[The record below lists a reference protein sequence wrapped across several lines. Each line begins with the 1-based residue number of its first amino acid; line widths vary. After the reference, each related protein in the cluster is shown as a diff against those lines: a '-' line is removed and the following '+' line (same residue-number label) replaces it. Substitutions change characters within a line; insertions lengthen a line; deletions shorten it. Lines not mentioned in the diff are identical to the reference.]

1 MSGVTHTQ
9 SARTFRS
16 VRAIAYVSF
25 FFLVAPSPLFAEDP
39 GGGNRTAGLHCR
51 DDFRVFIDI
60 GHSKRAPGAVSAR
73 GITEFYFNTR
83 LAETLRTALV
93 KKGYHKIEVFI
104 SKGGPRSLEERVQIS
119 NKFRADVFISIHHD
133 DVQDRYKSFW
143 PYNGTKHAF
152 SDMFKGYSLFISKLS
167 PTWPRSLQFAKLIS
181 DAFLER
187 GMTFTK
193 HHAEQIEGEGR
204 TLLDDNRGIY
214 QYDELIVLKNA
225 TSPAVLI
232 EAGVI
237 VNRDEEIILG
247 TPARRELF
255 SEAVAQAV
263 QEFCLAQATEH
274 Q

>member
-1 MSGVTHTQ
+1 MTYTPSTVHRLQ
-9 SARTFRS
+9 
-16 VRAIAYVSF
+16 AIAYVSF
-25 FFLVAPSPLFAEDP
+25 FFLVAPSPLFGEGP
-39 GGGNRTAGLHCR
+39 GGGSRIAGTHCR
-51 DDFRVFIDI
+51 EDFRVFIDI
-60 GHSKRAPGAVSAR
+60 GHSKRAPGATSAR
-73 GITEFYFNTR
+73 GRTEFDFNVR
-83 LAETLRTALV
+83 LAETLRTTLL
-93 KKGYHKIEVFI
+93 KKGYHKIKLFI
-104 SKGGPRSLEERVQIS
+104 SKGGPHSLEERVQSS

-143 PYNGTKHAF
+143 PYNGTNHAF
-152 SDMFKGYSLFISKLS
+152 SDMFRGYSLFISKLS
-167 PTWPRSLQFAKLIS
+167 PTWPGSLQFAELIS
-181 DAFLER
+181 EAFLQR
-187 GMTFTK
+187 GMRFTE

-204 TLLDDNRGIY
+204 ALLDNSRGIY

-263 QEFCLAQATEH
+263 QEFCSAQAAGH